1 MRIEVAGAGSGKT
14 SSMASRVLSE
24 EIPDGRVLFCVA
36 FTNAAV
42 LHIESKLVQMNGSV
56 PSGVRVST
64 IHSFLNTEIVQPYY
78 HLLFGKRYDSIST
91 IKLSGDYKAQN
102 ARIGELERCGL
113 LHQAKIPERAK
124 WVVDKKSNEN
134 ARVKAM
140 RGKILAVFQSYCHM
154 IVVDE
159 AQDIDKEMTSVLC
172 ALDRLGVPIELYG
185 DPKQDVRG
193 RKCFR
198 QLIAAFP
205 DCVTYRSDCHRC
217 PERHLRLSNRLA
229 PVDERQVA
237 DEKNSVGSVRLF
249 FESDIAANTEKFIR
263 DEDFGL
269 VYISKKN
276 DRFDTH
282 GDVAGDKWFE
292 SLRYELETGI
302 REKCGDEATDLEI
315 KRAAYYIATKVVSLL
330 NSGRS
335 VKELTNICVESG
347 TMDYEKRRYIRIA
360 TALTYMASSRSKG
373 VSVKSIEAV
382 KGLEDG
388 RCLLILTT
396 DLAPYLTGDKVDD
409 NRTKHLLYV
418 ALTRSRDDL
427 SILVTREVEERYSRD
442 QLRRAVG
449 ISSDN

>member
-24 EIPDGRVLFCVA
+24 EIPVGRVLFCVA

-124 WVVDKKSNEN
+124 WVVEKKSNEN

-172 ALDRLGVPIELYG
+172 ALDRLGVP
-185 DPKQDVRG
+185 
-193 RKCFR
+193 
-198 QLIAAFP
+198 
-205 DCVTYRSDCHRC
+205 
-217 PERHLRLSNRLA
+217 N
-229 PVDERQVA
+229 
-237 DEKNSVGSVRLF
+237 
-249 FESDIAANTEKFIR
+249 
-263 DEDFGL
+263 
-269 VYISKKN
+269 
-276 DRFDTH
+276 
-282 GDVAGDKWFE
+282 
-292 SLRYELETGI
+292 
-302 REKCGDEATDLEI
+302 
-315 KRAAYYIATKVVSLL
+315 
-330 NSGRS
+330 
-335 VKELTNICVESG
+335 
-347 TMDYEKRRYIRIA
+347 
-360 TALTYMASSRSKG
+360 
-373 VSVKSIEAV
+373 
-382 KGLEDG
+382 
-388 RCLLILTT
+388 
-396 DLAPYLTGDKVDD
+396 
-409 NRTKHLLYV
+409 
-418 ALTRSRDDL
+418 
-427 SILVTREVEERYSRD
+427 
-442 QLRRAVG
+442 
-449 ISSDN
+449 